1 MRPRLKNVRNYRSAL
16 SSFPLHCIFCCI
28 RVTSHVSSADSIIVG
43 MFLHTSLSNGSPS
56 KRNWSASLSELPT
69 AMKGPCFTSFSL
81 GLSILLLLLS
91 VSSLGPIVCTWST
104 QLLLCCSLLSPFLH
118 LALLWPSLPTAAAHS
133 TTELSCQ
140 MPLPVSWLF
149 STFPLEFKGV
159 LYKGELCTK
168 RRIKG
173 NKTKKIYV
181 DRFVKSQYTRFLS
194 RKCHT
199 SSSAVQAHNTVSQ
212 YTEA

>member
-1 MRPRLKNVRNYRSAL
+1 MLLKASMTER
-16 SSFPLHCIFCCI
+16 CIFGALRNIGDQQLEKLKEEIESEKCEKLQKCI
-28 RVTSHVSSADSIIVG
+28 F
-43 MFLHTSLSNGSPS
+43 FLLLLECFFQTSLSNGSPS

-104 QLLLCCSLLSPFLH
+104 QLLLCCSLLSPFLL

-173 NKTKKIYV
+173 NKTKKNLCGQICQVAIYKIPFSYMSYIKF
-181 DRFVKSQYTRFLS
+181 RCSGP
-194 RKCHT
+194 
-199 SSSAVQAHNTVSQ
+199 
-212 YTEA
+212 